1 MSIGDLFDRTEVGEK
16 KQEQGRREMD
26 KVPDG
31 TYNAEV
37 IDFAVF
43 SDAKDDYYVT
53 WWFRVSD
60 GAAQGAQ
67 LQSFSS
73 VSDRSIT
80 FIKKSVKA
88 VTGSFPTWGEMYD
101 SDSGRTGRI
110 RFDLVGAHV
119 QVTQKTVSKGS
130 KDYVNVYVD
139 KRIDTPSVQPVS
151 SVEDEV
157 DVDDLF

>member
-1 MSIGDLFDRTEVGEK
+1 
-16 KQEQGRREMD
+16 
-26 KVPDG
+26 
-31 TYNAEV
+31 
-37 IDFAVF
+37 
-43 SDAKDDYYVT
+43 
-53 WWFRVSD
+53 
-60 GAAQGAQ
+60 
-67 LQSFSS
+67 
-73 VSDRSIT
+73 
-80 FIKKSVKA
+80 
-88 VTGSFPTWGEMYD
+88 MYD